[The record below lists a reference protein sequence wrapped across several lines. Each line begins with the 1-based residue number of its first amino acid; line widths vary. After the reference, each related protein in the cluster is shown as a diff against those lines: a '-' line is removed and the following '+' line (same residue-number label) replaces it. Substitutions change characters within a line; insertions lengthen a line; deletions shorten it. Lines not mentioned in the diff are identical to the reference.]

1 MQQHWTSSDFL
12 KVMPTEC
19 IFNGIDHN
27 ILLQPQRSQSG
38 TWWSGFWLKRETLDL
53 RRRKTD
59 GNENN
64 DLTITFE
71 KVNGH
76 IIISGQYLSIS
87 DSRIKK
93 KIEDIDDNEGFNK
106 ILLIQP
112 KTYKYIDETKGT
124 EKVIGFIAQQIREII
139 PAAVDLAEGTMR
151 NDDEVEDFQYLNKAS
166 IFTLNVCATQK
177 LHRILTRQQAVID
190 SLTRRI
196 EALENS

>member
-27 ILLQPQRSQSG
+27 ILLQTQRSQSG
-38 TWWSGFWLKRETLDL
+38 TWWSEFWLKRETLDL

-93 KIEDIDDNEGFNK
+93 N
-106 ILLIQP
+106 
-112 KTYKYIDETKGT
+112 
-124 EKVIGFIAQQIREII
+124 
-139 PAAVDLAEGTMR
+139 
-151 NDDEVEDFQYLNKAS
+151 
-166 IFTLNVCATQK
+166 
-177 LHRILTRQQAVID
+177 
-190 SLTRRI
+190 
-196 EALENS
+196 

>member
-1 MQQHWTSSDFL
+1 MSLTNDS
-12 KVMPTEC
+12 
-19 IFNGIDHN
+19 N
-27 ILLQPQRSQSG
+27 LQA
-38 TWWSGFWLKRETLDL
+38 
-53 RRRKTD
+53 
-59 GNENN
+59 N
-64 DLTITFE
+64 
-71 KVNGH
+71 
-76 IIISGQYLSIS
+76 ISGSFTNIS
-87 DSRIKK
+87 DTRIKRD
-93 KIEDIDDNEGFNK
+93 IEDIDDNEGLIK
-106 ILLIQP
+106 IFLIQP
-112 KTYKYIDETKGT
+112 KTYKYIDENKGT